1 MTRCPFFER
10 SVAKVEP
17 AGPPP
22 QTTASTWSGSEAV
35 RNGRS
40 ALTWASLMMVLRVL
54 QERFV
59 DAARSDDFFQGRRP
73 HRARDQLF
81 RHRVRSANGRR
92 PISRALLRSKLD
104 GICD

>member
-1 MTRCPFFER
+1 M
-10 SVAKVEP
+10 VEP

-22 QTTASTWSGSEAV
+22 QTTASNWSGNEAV

-40 ALTWASLMMVLRVL
+40 ALRWASLMMVLRVL

-59 DAARSDDFFQGRRP
+59 ESPSAPIPFSKTGRP
-73 HRARDQLF
+73 HRARDHLF

-92 PISRALLRSKLD
+92 LFSRTFLRSKLD
-104 GICD
+104 GIYGATLPVPSSPA